1 MCEKGTSQG
10 TRFLF
15 LFIEWKR
22 KRKNE
27 STEDAQV
34 HINPRKTI
42 NASQKFIATSTPI
55 ITTH

>member
-22 KRKNE
+22 KRKK
-27 STEDAQV
+27 STRRKAAEFAEDVCTQ
-34 HINPRKTI
+34 
-42 NASQKFIATSTPI
+42 
-55 ITTH
+55 